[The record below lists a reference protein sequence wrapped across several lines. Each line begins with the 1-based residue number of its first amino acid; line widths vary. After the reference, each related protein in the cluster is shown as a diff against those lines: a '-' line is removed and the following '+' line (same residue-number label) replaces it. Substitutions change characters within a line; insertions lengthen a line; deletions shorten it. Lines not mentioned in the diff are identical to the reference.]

1 MEMDMGNIAEV
12 SYNPKF
18 ALITAAV
25 FHARPFALV
34 WIGWTLFQST
44 DSILNCTDVAVTR
57 TSRYLP
63 CVISLCKS
71 LRIVRHPRYLGY
83 LSIDA
88 NGCIRVITEQP

>member
-34 WIGWTLFQST
+34 WIGWTLFRAQIQFST
-44 DSILNCTDVAVTR
+44 VPMWL
-57 TSRYLP
+57 
-63 CVISLCKS
+63 
-71 LRIVRHPRYLGY
+71 
-83 LSIDA
+83 
-88 NGCIRVITEQP
+88 